1 MRNIIKSVLLP
12 ITGIEILF
20 SLLLIALT
28 ATVSFSSIFS
38 YTHNTEETPISNDE
52 NIATK
57 SINAD
62 GEIASSP
69 GTSAAKTEEQ
79 TNLYTEIPGVGAF
92 FGHMLDS
99 LINLTKN
106 SESRFQSL
114 AQHLPLVFPDLY
126 KVFIT
131 L

>member
-1 MRNIIKSVLLP
+1 MRTIIKRVLLP
-12 ITGIEILF
+12 ITGISILF
-20 SLLLIALT
+20 SLLLIVLT

-38 YTHNTEETPISNDE
+38 YTHNTEETPISTDE
-52 NIATK
+52 NVATK

-69 GTSAAKTEEQ
+69 GTRPANAEEQ

-92 FGHMLDS
+92 FGSMLDS
-99 LINLTKN
+99 LINLTKD
-106 SESRFQSL
+106 SENHCQL
-114 AQHLPLVFPDLY
+114 LTHHLPLVFPDLY
-126 KVFIT
+126 KVLVT